1 MDESSELEVQTS
13 NDQGVG
19 SSAPSDARMDEE
31 LDGLPVFGTDD
42 DDWEMD
48 STFSQRVFSQLDR
61 NSDDEDKNDSRDG
74 APTTV
79 ANADENSSSTI
90 GSSEV
95 DEERTK
101 VSEENPLTPSSD
113 AIIDIPETQSQVDT
127 RTPQRDANLQKE
139 PPGQDKETH
148 FPPVIQIKDEPI
160 DEDYDKALIPQSDT
174 SNVKQEIT
182 ENEATSLSDELRI
195 SSVFSVSGNNSDAVS
210 APVATVQQSSFPVMS
225 QSTSLRGTLI
235 LPTQAQPQFQLRI
248 QPRPQMQPQIRTQTA
263 ILSHAPI
270 QPPAPSVH
278 APPPAVRICCSGCS
292 KILQKGQT
300 AFQRKG
306 SNQLFCSTV
315 CLTSFSLPSVQFTP
329 IIAPRKTCN
338 LCLKVIVN
346 LKDLIT
352 IPVGSMNTLK
362 EFCSLACLN
371 IYKDR
376 YENAP
381 PDMFTQCNVCKLV
394 REIQH
399 EVTHL
404 GVVHKLCSD
413 ECFARFR
420 SSRNLYM
427 SYCEN
432 CGNCNASGNY
442 HLVQI
447 EDGIK
452 KFCTTDC
459 ITTFK
464 QKSGKR
470 LSCPYCQEFKNVDQ
484 MIDGTNIQGVTE
496 FFCSQRCVAL
506 SQASPSLTGTSF
518 PCTSCKKLAIP
529 QYHLAIADGSI
540 RNFCSLDCVGK
551 FQDKMNTSVPHNQI
565 NGNSHGAQNA
575 PSEQPTVQHA
585 PTQTSSSNLSGQSQ
599 NSVPSHAPAPGP
611 VNSQET
617 VQKATK
623 SIPSAYKKELECMQ
637 CRVLFQDKPQV
648 FQCKGLS
655 GAFCTRAC
663 CDAYKREHNVTA
675 FCEYCKQEKV
685 VKDAITYEKQLRY
698 FCCEGCKLLFKHDL
712 TKRQGVQ
719 FRFCAYCQNM
729 THKTVQNFFGG
740 KLEEFCTEDCM
751 SQYTVLFYEMAKC
764 YNCKQQGPL
773 KESLVLYGSKK
784 HFCNMNCLRNFC
796 SRTLMYRQSR
806 NSTLTNLTTVQA
818 PLSISKDM
826 PVIGGVVSLAS
837 TLPGNTAVTGALP
850 TSNANS
856 KNIGEA
862 STQTDA
868 AVPGTP
874 HRRTLKNKALM
885 CRPIT
890 EEQGVQC
897 QRDPPTARP
906 LSETVIDENGEKVRL
921 VPFPVPIPVPV
932 YIPVPMHLYTQ
943 YTPFPLGLPLPV
955 PVPVVIPGSQDADE
969 PEERKTSLPAQSS
982 MEDDEGD
989 KGKGKP
995 VSHDQGSTYSGDL
1008 ESEATST
1015 PFSWAE
1021 NEEPGV
1027 SGKQLVPS
1035 SELEDPQVAASTV
1048 SPEHP
1053 DLEDDFPR
1061 ALVDPGSAKES
1072 RLVLTLKR
1080 RRKGRDSCP
1089 AKKRAAETATEG
1101 LVDCKDADEKQ
1112 TKTFV
1117 DSACQT
1123 SRPLTGRSHPN
1134 LKITSPSKQ
1143 QLKYLMNQSRG
1154 RPDRYGCLLLRAVL
1168 PKQLYAEWVSTTNW
1182 DGARGKLALP
1192 VNLRHFIIK
1201 TVSEKFP
1208 SLTSGD
1214 RKRIKDRINEFL
1226 RSPRIGVGRGRLQSN
1241 SKAVETITEAV
1252 ETITE
1257 ESMTQPD
1264 FEDVE
1269 MKKIRSS
1276 VNSPGNTSTAPVV
1289 RCHPHLKFNSPSMVQ
1304 RKILMNQSRGRPD
1317 RYGCL
1322 LFRAV
1327 LPKHLYAEWA
1337 STTNWD
1343 GARGKLALPV
1353 NLRHFIIK
1361 TALEKFPSLTSS
1373 DRKRIKD
1380 RINEFLRSP
1389 RIGVGRGRLQSNSKA
1404 AMTTTEAAEMTTVA
1418 VETITEQTE
1427 TITEETGTTTEVPDA
1442 TTEAP
1447 ETTTEAPR
1455 TQLDCEDTDEKQK
1468 TSSDDSLGQ
1477 YLITPILCHPN
1488 FEITS
1493 PSKKQLKRL
1502 MIQSRGR
1509 ADRYGCLLFRAVL
1522 PEKLYAVWALTT
1534 NWNGARGKYA
1544 LPLNLRQFII
1554 ESVCQKF
1561 PNLTRVDRK
1570 HIKDRI
1576 NEFLRSPR
1584 NGVGT
1589 ESLRSKGRK
1598 RSGTDTSSSVW
1609 LSTSSSKLNQ
1619 VYGVTAWTSWVK
1631 SKKGP
1636 TSDEGEQQSPGRM
1649 VMKEDVLQCSSAELG
1664 YGLCRFIKEVRRPN
1678 GKVYEP
1684 DSVYYL
1690 CLGIQ
1695 QCLLEKGRLEN
1706 IFTDSLYIEFI
1717 SEITTLLKDW
1727 ANTLPLGGYM
1737 NSRVEE
1743 EYLWECKQL
1752 GALSPIVL
1760 LNTLLFF
1767 GAKILNLKTVEQHQR
1782 LTFSNVTQCSKTIK
1796 NGVTSYLRFKLPNKE
1811 ESTEK
1816 RAVKRKREEET
1827 VDEQFME
1834 MPENSENP
1842 LRCPVRLYQ
1851 FYLSKCSD
1859 TVKQRPD
1866 LFYLQPETSCHP
1878 SSPVWYSAQPLDT
1891 AMMEGMLT
1899 RIVVVRDI
1907 HLDSTQQKYP
1917 DSSDEESSQ

>member
-19 SSAPSDARMDEE
+19 SSGPSDARMEEE

-79 ANADENSSSTI
+79 ANPDENSSSTI

-127 RTPQRDANLQKE
+127 TTPQSDANLQKE
-139 PPGQDKETH
+139 PPGPDKETH

-174 SNVKQEIT
+174 SNVKQEVN
-182 ENEATSLSDELRI
+182 ENEASSPSDELRI
-195 SSVFSVSGNNSDAVS
+195 SSVFSVSGNNSDTVS
-210 APVATVQQSSFPVMS
+210 EQNRRNQLTNDTFRGGPLAPVATVQQTSFPLMS

-263 ILSHAPI
+263 ILSQAPI
-270 QPPAPSVH
+270 QPPAPQVH

-381 PDMFTQCNVCKLV
+381 PDIFTQCNVCKLV

-470 LSCPYCQEFKNVDQ
+470 LSCPYCQEFKNLDQ

-565 NGNSHGAQNA
+565 NGNSHGAQSA
-575 PSEQPTVQHA
+575 PSEQPTEKHA

-897 QRDPPTARP
+897 QRDPPTAQP

-969 PEERKTSLPAQSS
+969 PGERKSSLPAQSS
-982 MEDDEGD
+982 VEDDEGD

-995 VSHDQGSTYSGDL
+995 LSHDQVSTYSGDL

-1015 PFSWAE
+1015 PFSCAD
-1021 NEEPGV
+1021 NEEAAVGR
-1027 SGKQLVPS
+1027 KQLVPS
-1035 SELEDPQVAASTV
+1035 SELEDPQVAASTA

-1061 ALVDPGSAKES
+1061 ALADPGLAKES

-1080 RRKGRDSCP
+1080 RRKGRDCCP
-1089 AKKRAAETATEG
+1089 AKKR
-1101 LVDCKDADEKQ
+1101 
-1112 TKTFV
+1112 
-1117 DSACQT
+1117 
-1123 SRPLTGRSHPN
+1123 
-1134 LKITSPSKQ
+1134 
-1143 QLKYLMNQSRG
+1143 
-1154 RPDRYGCLLLRAVL
+1154 
-1168 PKQLYAEWVSTTNW
+1168 
-1182 DGARGKLALP
+1182 
-1192 VNLRHFIIK
+1192 
-1201 TVSEKFP
+1201 
-1208 SLTSGD
+1208 
-1214 RKRIKDRINEFL
+1214 
-1226 RSPRIGVGRGRLQSN
+1226 
-1241 SKAVETITEAV
+1241 
-1252 ETITE
+1252 
-1257 ESMTQPD
+1257 
-1264 FEDVE
+1264 
-1269 MKKIRSS
+1269 
-1276 VNSPGNTSTAPVV
+1276 
-1289 RCHPHLKFNSPSMVQ
+1289 
-1304 RKILMNQSRGRPD
+1304 
-1317 RYGCL
+1317 
-1322 LFRAV
+1322 
-1327 LPKHLYAEWA
+1327 
-1337 STTNWD
+1337 
-1343 GARGKLALPV
+1343 
-1353 NLRHFIIK
+1353 
-1361 TALEKFPSLTSS
+1361 
-1373 DRKRIKD
+1373 
-1380 RINEFLRSP
+1380 
-1389 RIGVGRGRLQSNSKA
+1389 
-1404 AMTTTEAAEMTTVA
+1404 
-1418 VETITEQTE
+1418 
-1427 TITEETGTTTEVPDA
+1427 
-1442 TTEAP
+1442 
-1447 ETTTEAPR
+1447 
-1455 TQLDCEDTDEKQK
+1455 
-1468 TSSDDSLGQ
+1468 
-1477 YLITPILCHPN
+1477 
-1488 FEITS
+1488 
-1493 PSKKQLKRL
+1493 
-1502 MIQSRGR
+1502 
-1509 ADRYGCLLFRAVL
+1509 
-1522 PEKLYAVWALTT
+1522 
-1534 NWNGARGKYA
+1534 
-1544 LPLNLRQFII
+1544 
-1554 ESVCQKF
+1554 
-1561 PNLTRVDRK
+1561 
-1570 HIKDRI
+1570 
-1576 NEFLRSPR
+1576 
-1584 NGVGT
+1584 
-1589 ESLRSKGRK
+1589 GRK

-1619 VYGVTAWTSWVK
+1619 VYGVAAWTSWVK
-1631 SKKGP
+1631 SKKGQ
-1636 TSDEGEQQSPGRM
+1636 TSDEGAQQSPGPM
-1649 VMKEDVLQCSSAELG
+1649 VMKEDVLQCSSAELC
-1664 YGLCRFIKEVRRPN
+1664 YGLCRFVKEVRRPN
-1678 GKVYEP
+1678 GEVYEP

-1706 IFTDSLYIEFI
+1706 IFTDSLYNEFI
-1717 SEITTLLKDW
+1717 SEITMLLKDW
-1727 ANTLPLGGYM
+1727 GNTLPLGGYM

-1767 GAKILNLKTVEQHQR
+1767 GAKMLNLKTVEQHQ
-1782 LTFSNVTQCSKTIK
+1782 LLSFSNVTQCSKTIK
-1796 NGVTSYLRFKLPNKE
+1796 NGVSAYLKFKLPNKE

-1827 VDEQFME
+1827 AEEQFME

-1891 AMMEGMLT
+1891 AMMESMLT
-1899 RIVVVRDI
+1899 RIIVVRDI

-1917 DSSDEESSQ
+1917 DSSDEESSH